1 MRRGMFRYPALIIA
15 WIAIWF
21 GMLPGPVPA
30 ADHFYHLEI
39 VHRTQKTVLC
49 SYPVMPGE
57 EFSLHYT
64 HSSDHTP
71 IVDRFQV
78 TSGGQIVLVE
88 EKYAW
93 YGAGLAF
100 HPRENIDLSK
110 TWTRTHMHRHMDPF
124 YLRVG
129 RVAGHRLHIQGRMI
143 PLLDIAPGGTSL
155 WLRLRP
161 KGEPCHE

>member
-1 MRRGMFRYPALIIA
+1 MCQAMFRYLALILA
-15 WIAIWF
+15 CIAIWF
-21 GMLPGPVPA
+21 GVQPSPAFA
-30 ADHFYHLEI
+30 ADRAYHLEL
-39 VHRTQKTVLC
+39 VHRTQEIVLC
-49 SYPVMPGE
+49 SYPVDPGD

-78 TSGGQIVLVE
+78 TSQGQIVLVE
-88 EKYAW
+88 EKFAW

-129 RVAGHRLHIQGRMI
+129 RVAGHSLRIEDQMT
-143 PLLDIAPGGTSL
+143 PLQDIAPGGTSL
-155 WLRLRP
+155 WIRVRP

>member
-1 MRRGMFRYPALIIA
+1 MFTYPALLMA
-15 WIAIWF
+15 CMAIWL
-21 GMLPGPVPA
+21 GMQSEPVSA
-30 ADHFYHLEI
+30 ADHSYHLEL

-49 SYPVMPGE
+49 SYPVKPGQ

-78 TSGGQIVLVE
+78 TSGGNIVLVE
-88 EKYAW
+88 EKFAW

-100 HPRENIDLSK
+100 HPRDNIDLSK
-110 TWTRTHMHRHMDPF
+110 TWTRTRMHRQMDPF

-129 RVAGHRLHIQGRMI
+129 RVAGHILRLQGQMI
-143 PLLDIAPGGTSL
+143 ALQDLAPGGTSL
-155 WLRLRP
+155 WLRVRP
-161 KGEPCHE
+161 EGEPFHE